1 MNMMEQVT
9 ADLRQQLTAQ
19 LLADAEETVLA
30 PLREQLEA
38 KRDDILVQLGTT
50 NGSLVDRVKCRLTAE
65 AVQRSGVLDQF
76 IDEAVDSVEQK
87 LQNLLN
93 K

>member
-19 LLADAEETVLA
+19 LLADVEEKVLV
-30 PLREQLEA
+30 PLRARLEA

-50 NGSLVDRVKCRLTAE
+50 NGSLVDKVKCRLTAD
-65 AVQRSGVLDQF
+65 AVRHSGVLDQF
-76 IDEAVDSVEQK
+76 VDEAVDGAEQELRK
-87 LQNLLN
+87 LLN
-93 K
+93 R